1 MQLRTK
7 LISLISILGI
17 TLLLNLVVLW
27 LLSSAFTDSLQTI
40 QNVTVRQQ
48 LTALQMRALLRD
60 AEAALYRYQ
69 IEGEIGFAVQ
79 FENRLD
85 EFEREITIYESLA
98 TREDE
103 YDWVVALRLANNNAR
118 ELGHELIERRDKQTS
133 DLQALETIHNETIRL
148 LRDEIAAKQ
157 LESQPSQEAI
167 AGMLSSLN
175 EMAAAVTSF
184 LTTSDEMDRVKFTE
198 AAVSLQQYFD
208 QFQSQPGVNDWQAK
222 LETNFTN
229 YEATGSR
236 LISGRE
242 QQQSMFAQFA
252 VILFQISQ
260 QLIVDQIQPQT
271 SQNLAQAE
279 LAITTTL
286 NRSIWFSVII
296 TGVTAVIAIMGT
308 LLLLRQT
315 EVGLRELLQGTDRVA
330 KGDLGQ
336 PIPITTKDELA
347 QFASTFNQMM
357 SDLAFR
363 EQRLQAHLSEL
374 EALRQVSLQLTS
386 TLNPIRVMNTIVNS
400 ALDLVQA
407 AEVHIFL
414 CDQTGINPQFGASAQ
429 RLKSEVNHRRL
440 PRPDGLVVKC
450 AQTGQRQVINQAG
463 QHALYNDLEAQS
475 WNIEAAATYPL
486 KLADHVLGVLNIS
499 LDDRDTFREAEL
511 RIVQLLAD
519 QAAIA
524 LENARL
530 YQNISDN
537 ETRLNHLVQQLAH
550 VQEEERRLVGLDLH
564 DGLTQI
570 LLSTNMHLNT
580 FAALAEKGINGQ
592 AQAEFGLV
600 RTRIKEAIKEV
611 RWVVSELRP
620 TELEDFDLVD
630 ALRMYV
636 TKISEIENWQVEFSA
651 DLGQIVLS
659 PTVETAV
666 FRITQEAINN
676 VRKHAHTS
684 KILVSLK
691 NETDHITLKIQD
703 WGCGFN
709 IADISGKNQ
718 QLGLTGMKERAAL
731 IKGEL
736 EIESQPDQ
744 GTIVRAKILRAIDG

>member
-1 MQLRTK
+1 MA
-7 LISLISILGI
+7 
-17 TLLLNLVVLW
+17 LLLNLVVLW
-27 LLSSAFTDSLQTI
+27 WLSSAFTESLQTI
-40 QNVTVRQQ
+40 QKVTVRQRV
-48 LTALQMRALLRD
+48 TALQMRALLRD

-69 IEGEIGFAVQ
+69 IEGEVGFAIQ

-85 EFEREITIYESLA
+85 EFEQEINIYESLA
-98 TREDE
+98 TNEDE
-103 YDWVVALRLANNNAR
+103 YDWIAELRLANNNAR
-118 ELGHELIERRDKQTS
+118 ELGHELIERRDKHTS
-133 DLQALETIHNETIRL
+133 DLQTLETIQNDTIRL
-148 LRDEIAAKQ
+148 LRDEIAPTQ
-157 LESQPSQEAI
+157 LENQISQEAVV
-167 AGMLSSLN
+167 GMLSSLN
-175 EMAAAVTSF
+175 DMSSAVTTY
-184 LTTSDEMDRVKFTE
+184 LTTSNEMDRVRFTD
-198 AAVSLQQYFD
+198 AAVSLRQYFD
-208 QFQSQPGVNDWQAK
+208 QFQSLPEANAWKVD

-271 SQNLAQAE
+271 SQNLAEAE
-279 LAITTTL
+279 LAITTAL
-286 NRSIWFSVII
+286 NRSIWLSMII
-296 TGVTAVIAIMGT
+296 TGVTAVIAITGT

-315 EVGLRELLQGTDRVA
+315 GVGLRGLLQGADRVA

-347 QFASTFNQMM
+347 QLAGTFNHMM
-357 SDLAFR
+357 RDLASR
-363 EQRLQAHLSEL
+363 EQRLQARLSEL

-386 TLNPIRVMNTIVNS
+386 TLNPMRVMNTIVNS

-407 AEVHIFL
+407 TEVHIFL
-414 CDQTGINPQFGASAQ
+414 CDETGINPQFGASAQ
-429 RLKSEVNHRRL
+429 RLMTEVNHRRL
-440 PRPDGLVVKC
+440 PRLDGLVVKC
-450 AQTGQRQVINQAG
+450 AQTGQRQVINQAE
-463 QHALYNDLEAQS
+463 QHPLYNDLEAQS
-475 WNIEAAATYPL
+475 WNIKAAAAYPL

-499 LDDRDTFREAEL
+499 LDDRDTFRKAEL

-524 LENARL
+524 LENASL
-530 YQNISDN
+530 YQNITDN
-537 ETRLNHLVQQLAH
+537 ETRLNQMVNQLVH

-580 FAALAEKGINGQ
+580 FAALAEEGSNGQ
-592 AQAEFGLV
+592 AQVEFGLV
-600 RTRIKEAIKEV
+600 RTRLKEAIEEV

-620 TELEDFDLVD
+620 TELEDFGLVD

-651 DLGQIVLS
+651 DLGQITLS
-659 PTVETAV
+659 STVESAV

-676 VRKHAHTS
+676 VRKHAYTS
-684 KILVSLK
+684 KILVQLK
-691 NETDHITLKIQD
+691 NEEDYITLKIQD

-709 IADISGKNQ
+709 LADMSGENER
-718 QLGLTGMKERAAL
+718 LGLIGMKERAAL
-731 IKGEL
+731 IGGQL
-736 EIESQPDQ
+736 EIESQPEQ
-744 GTIVRAKILRAIDG
+744 GTIVRAKILKAVND

>member
-1 MQLRTK
+1 MA
-7 LISLISILGI
+7 
-17 TLLLNLVVLW
+17 LLLNLVVLW
-27 LLSSAFTDSLQTI
+27 FLSGAFTESLQTI

-48 LTALQMRALLRD
+48 VTALQMRALLRD

-69 IEGEIGFAVQ
+69 IEGEVGFARQ

-85 EFEREITIYESLA
+85 EFEQEINIYESLA
-98 TREDE
+98 TSEDE
-103 YDWVVALRLANNNAR
+103 YDWIAELRLANNNAR
-118 ELGHELIERRDKQTS
+118 ELGHELIERRDKQSS
-133 DLQALETIHNETIRL
+133 DLQTLEIIQNDTIRL
-148 LRDEIAAKQ
+148 LRDEIAPTQ
-157 LESQPSQEAI
+157 LESQISQEAV
-167 AGMLSSLN
+167 AAMFSSIN
-175 EMAAAVTSF
+175 DMSSAVTAF
-184 LTTSDEMDRVKFTE
+184 LTTSGEMDRVTFTE
-198 AAVSLQQYFD
+198 AAVSLQQHFD
-208 QFQSQPGVNDWQAK
+208 QFQSQPGAKAWQAE

-271 SQNLAQAE
+271 TQNLAEAE
-279 LAITTTL
+279 LAITKAL

-296 TGVTAVIAIMGT
+296 TGVTAVIAIIGT

-315 EVGLRELLQGTDRVA
+315 GVGLRGLLQGADRVA

-347 QFASTFNQMM
+347 QLAGTFNHMM
-357 SDLAFR
+357 RDLDSR
-363 EQRLQAHLSEL
+363 EQRLQANLSEL

-407 AEVHIFL
+407 TEVHIFL
-414 CDQTGINPQFGASAQ
+414 CDETGINPQFGASAQ
-429 RLKSEVNHRRL
+429 RLMSEVNHRRL

-463 QHALYNDLEAQS
+463 QHPLYNDLEAQS
-475 WNIEAAATYPL
+475 WNIKAAAAYPL

-499 LDDRDTFREAEL
+499 LDDRDTFRKAEL
-511 RIVQLLAD
+511 RIVQLFAD

-530 YQNISDN
+530 YQNITDN
-537 ETRLNHLVQQLAH
+537 ETRLNLLVKQLAH

-580 FAALAEKGINGQ
+580 FAALAEVSINGQ

-600 RTRIKEAIKEV
+600 RTRLKEAIKEV

-620 TELEDFDLVD
+620 TELEDFGLVD
-630 ALRMYV
+630 ALRMYAA
-636 TKISEIENWQVEFSA
+636 KISEVENWQVEFSA
-651 DLGQIVLS
+651 DLGQIELS

-684 KILVSLK
+684 KILVQLK
-691 NETDHITLKIQD
+691 NEADYITLKIQD
-703 WGCGFN
+703 WGCGF
-709 IADISGKNQ
+709 DLGDMSGENQ
-718 QLGLTGMKERAAL
+718 QLGLIGMKERAAL
-731 IKGEL
+731 IGGEL

-744 GTIVRAKILRAIDG
+744 GTIVRAKILRAVND